1 MGELLIIGQ
10 TGMLGRAW
18 TSVLDARGRAW
29 RGVSR
34 PVIDLQDRASI
45 EAAITT
51 DTDQVI
57 NCAGWTA
64 VNLAEAHE
72 ESASLVNGTAVRW
85 IAERCKVVG
94 ASLVHYSSDY
104 VFDGDAQVPYPPD
117 HPRAPINAY
126 GRSKAL
132 GEEALEASGA
142 NYLLVRTS
150 WVYAAWGQNF
160 VLTIKDAA
168 SQQPMIRIVDD
179 QIGCPSSALHVA
191 ATSLALLDQGQRGIF
206 HITDGGTCSWYE
218 FGKAVVER
226 VAPACR
232 VEPCSSVERA
242 EPAPRPAFSVLDT
255 TLTTDLV
262 GRFEGWRHHLDA
274 VLTQV
279 LST

>member
-18 TSVLDARGRAW
+18 TSVLDARGRPW

-45 EAAITT
+45 EAAITH

-64 VNLAEAHE
+64 VNLAEE
-72 ESASLVNGTAVRW
+72 QEQSASLVNGTAVGW
-85 IAERCKVVG
+85 IADRCKAVG
-94 ASLVHYSSDY
+94 ACLVHYSSDY
-104 VFDGDAQVPYPPD
+104 VFDGKAQVPYAPE

-132 GEEALEASGA
+132 GEEALEALGA
-142 NYLLVRTS
+142 DYLLVRTS
-150 WVYAAWGQNF
+150 WVYAPWGQNF
-160 VLTIKDAA
+160 VLAIAGAA
-168 SQQPMIRIVDD
+168 RQQAVIRIVDD
-179 QIGCPSSALHVA
+179 QIGCPSSARHVA
-191 ATSLALLDQGQRGIF
+191 EISLALLDQDQRGVF
-206 HITDGGTCSWYE
+206 HVTDGGACSWYD

-232 VEPCSSVERA
+232 VEPCSSTERA
-242 EPAPRPAFSVLDT
+242 EPAPRPAYSVLDT
-255 TLTTDLV
+255 TATERLL
-262 GRFEGWRHHLDA
+262 GRFAGWQHDLDA
-274 VLTQV
+274 VMTQV